1 MNFSVFITNY
11 KAWPV
16 TLETVLAVLEFGGDQ
31 LSEVLIVDD
40 CSDAP
45 SEWSGDNRVRI
56 HRNSNNQG
64 YVRSVNIGV
73 SLLKEEL
80 IVMFDCD
87 ARPLTPFAGT
97 VQEAFTNDAKLG
109 VLGFTQTDDSGVLRP
124 SGEGGPSALEFVI
137 GPAFWSRLPSKLRHF
152 LSPPASYLCIH
163 SCCFAFRKKA
173 FDQINGF
180 DESFDFLDA
189 DMDFS
194 ISLNR
199 AGWKSAITDKVICF
213 HPGGGSPQST
223 TTRALRLHRN
233 RWQLLRKH
241 GLVMHEAFSRIGLIL
256 RHSIELLSLYSLGV
270 CLPSKRHNLRE
281 KIECRK
287 QLLKTANNNYLL

>member
-1 MNFSVFITNY
+1 MNFSILITNY

-87 ARPLTPFAGT
+87 ARPLSPFAET
-97 VQEAFTNDAKLG
+97 IQEAFTNDVQLG

-124 SGEGGPSALEFVI
+124 SGEPGPSALEFVI
-137 GPAFWSRLPSKLRHF
+137 GPAFWSRLPRPLRDF

-163 SCCFAFRKKA
+163 SCCFAFRKRA
-173 FDQINGF
+173 FDQIKGF

-199 AGWKSAITDKVICF
+199 AGWKSAISDKVICF

-223 TTRALRLHRN
+223 TTRVLRLHRN

-241 GLVMHEAFSRIGLIL
+241 GLVKHKAFAKIGLIL
-256 RHSIELLSLYSLGV
+256 RHSFELLSLYSIGV
-270 CLPSKRHNLRE
+270 CQPSKRHNLRE

-287 QLLKTANNNYLL
+287 QLLKTAKNNYLS

>member
-1 MNFSVFITNY
+1 MNFSVLITNY

-87 ARPLTPFAGT
+87 ARPLTSFAET
-97 VQEAFTNDAKLG
+97 VHEAFTNDAQLG

-124 SGEGGPSALEFVI
+124 SGESGPSALEFVI
-137 GPAFWSRLPSKLRHF
+137 GPAFWSRLPRPLRNF

-163 SCCFAFRKKA
+163 SCCFAFRKRA

-199 AGWKSAITDKVICF
+199 AGWKSAISDKVICF

-223 TTRALRLHRN
+223 TTRVLRLHRN

-241 GLVMHEAFSRIGLIL
+241 GLVKHESLFRLMLGARHVAELAMLFLQRITLRNRSQVIL
-256 RHSIELLSLYSLGV
+256 SKILCRRELLSRL
-270 CLPSKRHNLRE
+270 LR
-281 KIECRK
+281 
-287 QLLKTANNNYLL
+287 NYR